1 LPPILASTTLVPA
14 QDRAAVE
21 AKELETAEAM
31 AVTEPMTSAAD
42 IKTSVRRRRLPWLL
56 D

>member
-1 LPPILASTTLVPA
+1 VVDDFGASAGSRRVA
-14 QDRAAVE
+14 

-42 IKTSVRRRRLPWLL
+42 IETSVRRRLLPWPL